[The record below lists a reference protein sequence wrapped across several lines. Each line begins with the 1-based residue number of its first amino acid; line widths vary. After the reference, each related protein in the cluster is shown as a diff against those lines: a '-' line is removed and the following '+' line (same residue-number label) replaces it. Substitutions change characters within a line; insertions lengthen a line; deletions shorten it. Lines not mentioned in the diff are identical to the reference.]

1 MKRVG
6 RIWEMVVDRDNISR
20 ALYNAAEGLRKRPS
34 VVWHLDHADETVDS
48 IRDMLVSGKFRTAK
62 YRSRTIMEPKK
73 REIFILPFF
82 PDRIVQHAVVDVVA
96 PLVWEPTFIYDSY
109 ACRKGKGAHRGVV
122 RTAEFVR
129 SNKYD
134 FKYDIRG
141 FYRHIDHRVMKE
153 IVRGKIKDNKVLALL
168 DDIIDSYPGDVNCP
182 IGNLTSQWFG
192 NLYLNELDHYIK
204 EELGIRCY
212 IRYCDDFHVF
222 GNDKSEMR
230 WWDTC
235 IAAFV
240 KDVLK
245 LEFSKR
251 SLSQTKSGC
260 DFLGYRIFKDKIL
273 LRKSTALRMKR
284 RMRGLWRVVENG
296 DLDANRLLSIL
307 GSLASM
313 LGACKF
319 AQTHNLIVATRMKE
333 LYDVVLRK
341 YKVVRGDGHSGNRG
355 RREDENAGSPES
367 GDSNHH
373 NGAAHV
379 ESREP
384 RWDIPAIRDNPV
396 LFRERRGETS
406 PSCLHRVKKHNR
418 TTRQPEHDLSMS
430 GDDQDDG
437 KVFLSDL
444 KEAA

>member
-1 MKRVG
+1 MKRIG
-6 RIWEMVVDRDNISR
+6 NIWEKIVDRDNISR
-20 ALYNAAEGLRKRPS
+20 ALYNAAEGLRKRKS
-34 VVWHLDHADETVDS
+34 VVWHLDHADETVDA
-48 IRDMLVSGKFRTAK
+48 IREILLSGKFKTAN
-62 YRSRTIMEPKK
+62 YRSRTIKEPKE

-122 RTAEFVR
+122 RTARFVR

-141 FYRHIDHRVMKE
+141 FYRHIDHGVMKE
-153 IVRGKIKDNKVLALL
+153 IVRKKIKDERVLALL
-168 DDIIDSYPGDVNCP
+168 DDIIDSYPGDTNCP

-192 NLYLNELDHYIK
+192 NLYLNELDHYVK
-204 EELGIRCY
+204 EELGVKCY

-222 GNDKSEMR
+222 GNYKSEMR
-230 WWDTC
+230 WWDVC

-240 KDVLK
+240 KDILK

-251 SLSQTKSGC
+251 SLSQTRNGC

-313 LGACKF
+313 LGACRF
-319 AQTHNLIVATRMKE
+319 AQTHNLVVATRMKE

-341 YKVVRGDGHSGNRG
+341 YKAVRGNGDSGCRG
-355 RREDENAGSPES
+355 RGKGEDAGSSEH
-367 GDSNHH
+367 GDSHH
-373 NGAAHV
+373 QDGAANI
-379 ESREP
+379 EP
-384 RWDIPAIRDNPV
+384 RGPGRIIPAVCDHSV
-396 LFRERRGETS
+396 LFCERRGKTS

-437 KVFLSDL
+437 EVFLSDI